1 MANLKFYGWLM
12 VVMFFLL
19 LPALA
24 VAGESKCVACHK
36 EITPSIVK
44 DFQSGAMGKSGMD
57 CSECHGSD
65 HMSGEDVAK
74 VQLPTEKTCQRCHEE
89 QAAQYMDGKHSLG
102 WIAMA
107 AMPETGFQP
116 HAYIQGMKGCGGC
129 HKIGVRDE
137 KVKAE
142 SKYGSPCD
150 SCHTRH
156 KFSKE
161 EARKPEACRTCHM
174 GFDHPQWE
182 MWSSSKHGVIYAT
195 GEESNRAP
203 KCQTC
208 HMVEGNH
215 RVMTSWGFLALRL
228 PEDDEE
234 WMGYRA
240 TILKGLQVLDLDGN
254 PTPRLDVVKAGKVA
268 RLTKEEWQAE
278 RDAMIKVCTQ
288 CHSESYAKQ
297 NLENGD
303 QMIKEADRLMAGAI
317 EIVADLY
324 KRGLIQPKEGKPAY
338 PDLLAFYG
346 AITPIEQT
354 LYVMFLEHRMRAF
367 QGAFH
372 MNPDY
377 TTWYGLAE
385 LNKDLVDIKTEAERM
400 VREAERK

>member
-1 MANLKFYGWLM
+1 MGKRRIFLWFAATGM
-12 VVMFFLL
+12 FLL
-19 LPALA
+19 LPMLVQAE
-24 VAGESKCVACHK
+24 ESKCISCHQ
-36 EITPSIVK
+36 EITPGIVK
-44 DFQSGAMGKSGMD
+44 DFLSGAMGKSGMD
-57 CSECHGSD
+57 CSDCHGSG
-65 HMSGEDVAK
+65 HMSADDIAK
-74 VQLPTEKTCQRCHEE
+74 VQLPTEKTCEKCHEK
-89 QAAQYMDGKHSLG
+89 QAGQFMEGKHSLA
-102 WIAMA
+102 WIAMT

-137 KVKAE
+137 AVKAE

-182 MWSSSKHGVIYAT
+182 MWSSSKHGVIYAAEGDT
-195 GEESNRAP
+195 GRAP

-208 HMVEGNH
+208 HMVDGDH
-215 RVMTSWGFLALRL
+215 RVMTAWGFLALRL
-228 PEDDEE
+228 PEDDQE

-240 TILKGLQVLDLDGN
+240 TILKGLQVLDQQGN
-254 PTPRLDVVKAGKVA
+254 PTPRLEVVKAGKVA
-268 RLTKEEWQAE
+268 RLTKEDWQAE
-278 RDAMIKVCTQ
+278 RDRMINVCAG
-288 CHSESYAKQ
+288 CHSKSYAQQ

-303 QMIKEADRLMAGAI
+303 KMIKEADRLMAEAI
-317 EIVADLY
+317 DIVADLY

-346 AITPIEQT
+346 AISPIEQT

-385 LNKDLVDIKTEAERM
+385 LNKDLVDIKDEAARMIRESER
-400 VREAERK
+400 E